1 MKEESYKNHKLSV
14 VAVDLFC
21 GAGGMT
27 HGFIKAGIP
36 VIAGIDT
43 DETCKYAYEK
53 NNNTKFINKDI
64 RAITGTELASLYPE
78 NGIRILT
85 GCAPCQPFSTH
96 TQKNRKR
103 NEDDKWGL
111 LYTFSRLI
119 KEIEPDIV
127 SMENVPQI
135 EKQKVFSHFIG
146 NLEKL
151 EYHISWQF
159 VYCPDYGIPQ
169 TRTRLVL
176 LASRLGNIQLISK
189 THTPSQYRTVEKSIR
204 NLEAIRDGE
213 TSSKDP
219 LHKACKLTAIN
230 KNRIHQSKP
239 GGTWR
244 DWDKELLTPC
254 HQKPSGKSYVSV
266 YSRMEWDKPA
276 PTITTQFYN
285 FGTGRFG
292 HPEQHRALSLRE
304 GALLQTFPKYYKFI
318 DPKLPFSIKRLGRH
332 IGNAVPVRLGEIIG
346 ISIMKHLEEC
356 NGG

>member
-1 MKEESYKNHKLSV
+1 MKEESYKNNELSA

-27 HGFIKAGIP
+27 HGFIKAGIT

-43 DETCKYAYEK
+43 DKTCKYAYEN
-53 NNNTKFINKDI
+53 NNNTEFINKDI
-64 RAITGTELASLYPE
+64 RAITGSQLARLYPE
-78 NGIRILT
+78 NGIRILA

-96 TQKNRKR
+96 TQKNSKR
-103 NEDDKWGL
+103 NRDEKWGL
-111 LYTFSRLI
+111 LHSFSRLI
-119 KEIEPDIV
+119 KETQPDIV

-135 EKQKVFSHFIG
+135 ENQKVFSHFVG

-176 LASRLGNIQLISK
+176 LASKLGNIQLISK
-189 THTPSQYRTVEKSIR
+189 THTPSQYRTVEETIR
-204 NLEAIRDGE
+204 NLEPINDGE
-213 TSSKDP
+213 TSSKYP
-219 LHKACKLTAIN
+219 LHRASKLTAIN
-230 KNRIHQSKP
+230 KKRIHQSKP

-254 HQKPSGKSYVSV
+254 HQKPSGKTYVSV

-292 HPEQHRALSLRE
+292 HPEQNRALSLRE
-304 GALLQTFPKYYKFI
+304 GALLQTFPKYYEFI
-318 DPKLPFSIKRLGRH
+318 DPELPFSIKRLGKH
-332 IGNAVPVRLGEIIG
+332 IGNSVPVRLGEIIG
-346 ISIMKHLEEC
+346 KSIMKHLEEY
-356 NGG
+356 NDG

>member
-1 MKEESYKNHKLSV
+1 MKEESYKNNKLSV

-27 HGFIKAGIP
+27 HGFIKAGIT

-53 NNNTKFINKDI
+53 NNNTKFIDKDI
-64 RAITGTELASLYPE
+64 RSITGTELARLYPE
-78 NGIRILT
+78 NGIRILA

-96 TQKNRKR
+96 TQKNSKR
-103 NEDDKWGL
+103 NEDEKWGL
-111 LYTFSRLI
+111 LHPFSRLI
-119 KEIEPDIV
+119 KKIEPDIV

-135 EKQKVFSHFIG
+135 EKQEIFSDFIR
-146 NLEKL
+146 NLKEL
-151 EYHISWQF
+151 DYHISWQF

-176 LASRLGNIQLISK
+176 LASKLGNIQLISK
-189 THTPSQYRTVEKSIR
+189 THTPSQYRTVEKTIR
-204 NLEAIRDGE
+204 NLEPIKDGE

-219 LHKACKLTAIN
+219 LHKACKHTAIN
-230 KNRIHQSKP
+230 KKRIHQSKP

-244 DWDKELLTPC
+244 DWDKELLNPC

-292 HPEQHRALSLRE
+292 HPEQNRALSLRE

-318 DPKLPFSIKRLGRH
+318 DPELPFSIKCLGKH
-332 IGNAVPVRLGEIIG
+332 IGNAVPVRLGKIIG
-346 ISIMKHLEEC
+346 KSIMKHLEEY

>member
-1 MKEESYKNHKLSV
+1 MKEESYKNNELSAF
-14 VAVDLFC
+14 AVDLFC

-27 HGFIKAGIP
+27 HGFIKAGIT

-43 DETCKYAYEK
+43 DETCKYAYEN
-53 NNNTKFINKDI
+53 NNNTEFINKDI
-64 RAITGTELASLYPE
+64 RAITGSQLARLYPE
-78 NGIRILT
+78 NGIRILA

-96 TQKNRKR
+96 TQKNSKR
-103 NEDDKWGL
+103 NRDEKWGL
-111 LYTFSRLI
+111 LHSFSRLI
-119 KEIEPDIV
+119 KETQPDIV

-135 EKQKVFSHFIG
+135 ENQKVFSHFVG

-176 LASRLGNIQLISK
+176 LASKLGNIQLISK
-189 THTPSQYRTVEKSIR
+189 THTSSQYRTVEETIR
-204 NLEAIRDGE
+204 NLEPINDGE
-213 TSSKDP
+213 TSSKYP
-219 LHKACKLTAIN
+219 LHRASKLTAIN
-230 KNRIHQSKP
+230 KKRIHQSKP

-254 HQKPSGKSYVSV
+254 HQKPSGKTYVSV

-292 HPEQHRALSLRE
+292 HPEQNRALSLRE
-304 GALLQTFPKYYKFI
+304 GALLQTFPKYYEFI
-318 DPKLPFSIKRLGRH
+318 DPELPFSIKRLGKH
-332 IGNAVPVRLGEIIG
+332 IGNSVPVRLGEIIG
-346 ISIMKHLEEC
+346 KSIMKHLEEY
-356 NGG
+356 NDG

>member
-1 MKEESYKNHKLSV
+1 MKEEFYKNNDLPIA
-14 VAVDLFC
+14 AVDLFC
-21 GAGGMT
+21 GVGGMT
-27 HGFIKAGIP
+27 HGFIKAGIT

-64 RAITGTELASLYPE
+64 KSITGTELVRLYPE
-78 NGIRILT
+78 NGIRILA

-96 TQKNRKR
+96 TQKNSKR
-103 NEDDKWGL
+103 NEDEKWGL
-111 LYTFSRLI
+111 LHSFSRLI

-135 EKQKVFSHFIG
+135 EKQEIFSDFIR
-146 NLEKL
+146 NLKEL
-151 EYHISWQF
+151 DYHIFWQF

-176 LASRLGNIQLISK
+176 LASKLGNIQLISK
-189 THTPSQYRTVEKSIR
+189 THTPSQYRTVEKTIR
-204 NLEAIRDGE
+204 NLEPIKDGE
-213 TSSKDP
+213 TSIKDP

-230 KNRIHQSKP
+230 KKRIHQSKP

-244 DWDKELLTPC
+244 DWDKKLLAPC
-254 HQKPSGKSYVSV
+254 HIKPSGKSYVSV
-266 YSRMEWDKPA
+266 YSRMERDKPA

-318 DPKLPFSIKRLGRH
+318 DPEWPFSIKCLGKH
-332 IGNAVPVRLGEIIG
+332 IGNAVPVRLGKIIG
-346 ISIMKHLEEC
+346 KSIMKHLEEN